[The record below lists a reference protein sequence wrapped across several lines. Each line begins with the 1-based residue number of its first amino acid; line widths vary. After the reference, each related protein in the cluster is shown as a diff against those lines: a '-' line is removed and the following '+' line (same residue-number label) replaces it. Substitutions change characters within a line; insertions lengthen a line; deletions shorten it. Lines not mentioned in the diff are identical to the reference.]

1 MDRLSAMQTYVR
13 VVETSSF
20 SAVAREQST
29 TQSAISKQVAGLEK
43 YLGVRLLVRTTRAV
57 TPTDEGLRYFEEARR
72 LVGEIGE
79 AESQL
84 RQGER
89 TLSGPLRV
97 ATAIGFGLRVLLP
110 HVRSFMRN
118 NPDVVIDLKLD
129 DGFIDLVEQG
139 IDVAVRI
146 GTLADSSLVA
156 RRIASSRRLL
166 VAGRQYLEQ
175 LGPGQSAP
183 RVPQDLLQHP
193 CLVYTELRMR
203 NHWEF
208 GTADGSTV
216 SVRVRGPLQTNN
228 SEVLRSFA
236 KDGLGICY
244 IPDWLI
250 ADLLDSGDVVELMK
264 DWFVPPIP
272 IHLVSPAARKHSAKV
287 KAFGDH
293 VAAAFAAQGQA
304 AETTPRPPAVP
315 IANQRRR
322 GKAR

>member
-13 VVETSSF
+13 VVETGSF
-20 SAVAREQST
+20 SAVAREQSS

-57 TPTDEGLRYFEEARR
+57 TTTDDGLRYFEEARR

-79 AESQL
+79 AESHL

-118 NPDVVIDLKLD
+118 NPDVLIDLKLD
-129 DGFIDLVEQG
+129 DGFVDLVEHG

-146 GTLADSSLVA
+146 GNLADSSLIA
-156 RRIASSRRLL
+156 RRIGMSRRML
-166 VAGRQYLEQ
+166 VAGAAYLEQ
-175 LGPGQSAP
+175 LGPGQTAP
-183 RVPQDLLQHP
+183 RIPQDLLQHP

-203 NHWEF
+203 NQWEF
-208 GTADGSTV
+208 STADGSSV
-216 SVRVRGPLQTNN
+216 SVRVQGPLQTNN
-228 SEVLRSFA
+228 SEVLRSCL
-236 KDGLGICY
+236 KNGLGICY

-250 ADLLDSGDVVELMK
+250 ADLLDSGEVVELMQ
-264 DWFVPPIP
+264 DWLVQPIP
-272 IHLVSPAARKHSAKV
+272 IHLVSPPARKHSAKV
-287 KAFGDH
+287 RAFGDH
-293 VAAAFAAQGQA
+293 VAAALAFS
-304 AETTPRPPAVP
+304 
-315 IANQRRR
+315 
-322 GKAR
+322 K